1 MSGWDWEIESEVSSL
16 SGVISLNMEVV
27 KVKSLPSQ
35 ANGAEDKVYKV

>member
-35 ANGAEDKVYKV
+35 ANGSEDKVYKV